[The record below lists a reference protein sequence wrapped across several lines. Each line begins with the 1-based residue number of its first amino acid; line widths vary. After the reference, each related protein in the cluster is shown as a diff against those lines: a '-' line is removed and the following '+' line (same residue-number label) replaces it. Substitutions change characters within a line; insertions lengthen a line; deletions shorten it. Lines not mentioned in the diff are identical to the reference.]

1 MLCGIAAQ
9 EHERVLEDRA
19 RSPVGFKQTEH
30 RSVEIDHG
38 FYVFDEYAQVA
49 QRWPDGRGHDI
60 LLSAWNMVL
69 HCPREARHLAC
80 TGRSEEHTYEIQS
93 LLRISDAVFCLIKKS
108 HIYLKQMML
117 TTSNKKITNIHM
129 STKKSH

>member
-60 LLSAWNMVL
+60 LLSAWNMVF

-80 TGRSEEHTYEIQS
+80 TGSARTGRPLGAQIG
-93 LLRISDAVFCLIKKS
+93 RAWCRDRGCRDG
-108 HIYLKQMML
+108 
-117 TTSNKKITNIHM
+117 
-129 STKKSH
+129 

>member
-1 MLCGIAAQ
+1 MIRRPPISTRTDTLFPYTT
-9 EHERVLEDRA
+9 LF
-19 RSPVGFKQTEH
+19 RSEH

-38 FYVFDEYAQVA
+38 FYVFDEYAHVA

-80 TGRSEEHTYEIQS
+80 TGSARTGRPMGARRCLGVNH
-93 LLRISDAVFCLIKKS
+93 LKNPRGHGRIDLPRP
-108 HIYLKQMML
+108 
-117 TTSNKKITNIHM
+117 
-129 STKKSH
+129 